1 MEYKRTTTWGEIG
14 NKFFSREKE
23 NAMKSI
29 IKRQQ
34 VKDKIFIEEMTTI
47 EKNIIDEKTGI
58 QNFIKESIKIKGK
71 ISSLEAENEFYNRI
85 KKRNIEKE
93 NRLRILEEN
102 IHENNCTFK
111 PLILEMKSK
120 RVGKYKEYLRKF
132 CVSNSNFFFDIVV
145 CFNFYFFLFIFISLM
160 FSIYRCLTM
169 THPPFIWPLLPS
181 FSSSLLPSSLSL
193 PFSPLP
199 FSFLLFPS
207 LPLILILIIL
217 GTDEED
223 ESDAEEEE
231 EKNPV
236 KSFLNRMENDF
247 DRRKKDKPERFISR
261 DDMLDKIEFLNSHE
275 AFK

>member
-1 MEYKRTTTWGEIG
+1 
-14 NKFFSREKE
+14 
-23 NAMKSI
+23 MKSI

-34 VKDKIFIEEMTTI
+34 VKDKIFIEGMTTI
-47 EKNIIDEKTGI
+47 QKNIIDEKTGI
-58 QNFIKESIKIKGK
+58 QNFIKENIKIKGK

-111 PLILEMKSK
+111 PLILEKKSK

-169 THPPFIWPLLPS
+169 THPPFI
-181 FSSSLLPSSLSL
+181 LPSS
-193 PFSPLP
+193 
-199 FSFLLFPS
+199 SFLFLFPS
-207 LPLILILIIL
+207 LPFPSLFFPSLFFSSLL
-217 GTDEED
+217 SSSLLSSSLLFPFPSLDLD
-223 ESDAEEEE
+223 LD
-231 EKNPV
+231 
-236 KSFLNRMENDF
+236 LDH
-247 DRRKKDKPERFISR
+247 SR
-261 DDMLDKIEFLNSHE
+261 YR
-275 AFK
+275 

>member
-169 THPPFIWPLLPS
+169 THPPFIWPLLSS
-181 FSSSLLPSSLSL
+181 FSSSLL
-193 PFSPLP
+193 FSPLLSSP
-199 FSFLLFPS
+199 LLFSSLS